1 MLPINKVS
9 VRAYFLE
16 VCVEAGNTIYVT
28 TEYHW

>member
-9 VRAYFLE
+9 VKVYFLE

-28 TEYHW
+28 TEYHR